1 MQIYEHMQV
10 YVSRMLHSSAAIIG
24 LYEHGP
30 VWTVFWL
37 VPSNVSAVVVVV
49 VVVVVGLY
57 LMNSR
62 LRLYGIP
69 KFDSGLATKL
79 ISKSRSRRLPLFP
92 ASNL

>member
-49 VVVVVGLY
+49 VVVGLH

-62 LRLYGIP
+62 LRFLYGIP